1 MIVAGAL
8 ERWDLL
14 EDPPAADISSDGE
27 DAGELEQVPFF
38 LWRHRLEESEDE
50 EEDWDDGDSGYD
62 SFSEEEEDQDEDV
75 EEEEEDTDEEVE
87 SDDDDQRFPPE
98 EFWAGWH
105 QDASP
110 ARAVD
115 VLQQRAPS
123 PVFQEEQRLSSPA
136 DALPA
141 PSSPPAPRSPP
152 VGSALDFVP
161 LCGSKRHRTEDE
173 EEEPSFKRQRSEDS
187 PDQPS
192 TSAGTSRGFFIRN
205 FHLLQLSA
213 DAESPS
219 PAAAD
224 DLALSISARTFTGS
238 TREAAPERALI
249 LKSDSTQKQPVK
261 ESKSSFQF
269 LSVSVSSI
277 SAKPSTSTSTF
288 VAPDPVSDVVRR
300 KQIHRLLSR
309 NLPVSVSCRCSG
321 PGPKPNLS
329 QHKEICPLHLTHP
342 SMPLGN
348 LLRSSDRCSAALGDP
363 SPVDF
368 ARLDM
373 FEKMDEESTRRLAQI
388 GAESLRLLQGGAKE
402 QRAEGCGQIHVHPG
416 SQTKSRDR
424 TKPGPDQRDL
434 TKDPQAEQQSQQP
447 QQQASLC
454 STLQDPVKKSWIIY
468 GRGLR
473 LAANDPPKNAK
484 IF

>member
-1 MIVAGAL
+1 MAHANLDLLAAAGAL

-62 SFSEEEEDQDEDV
+62 SFSEEEEDQDEDE

-141 PSSPPAPRSPP
+141 PSSPPAPRPPP

-173 EEEPSFKRQRSEDS
+173 EEEPSSKRQRSEDS
-187 PDQPS
+187 PDRPS

-205 FHLLQLSA
+205 FHLLQVSA

-224 DLALSISARTFTGS
+224 DLALSISAGTFTGF
-238 TREAAPERALI
+238 TRYFHHLRQDSE
-249 LKSDSTQKQPVK
+249 SD
-261 ESKSSFQF
+261 E
-269 LSVSVSSI
+269 
-277 SAKPSTSTSTF
+277 
-288 VAPDPVSDVVRR
+288 D
-300 KQIHRLLSR
+300 
-309 NLPVSVSCRCSG
+309 
-321 PGPKPNLS
+321 
-329 QHKEICPLHLTHP
+329 
-342 SMPLGN
+342 
-348 LLRSSDRCSAALGDP
+348 
-363 SPVDF
+363 
-368 ARLDM
+368 
-373 FEKMDEESTRRLAQI
+373 
-388 GAESLRLLQGGAKE
+388 
-402 QRAEGCGQIHVHPG
+402 
-416 SQTKSRDR
+416 
-424 TKPGPDQRDL
+424 
-434 TKDPQAEQQSQQP
+434 
-447 QQQASLC
+447 
-454 STLQDPVKKSWIIY
+454 
-468 GRGLR
+468 
-473 LAANDPPKNAK
+473 
-484 IF
+484 